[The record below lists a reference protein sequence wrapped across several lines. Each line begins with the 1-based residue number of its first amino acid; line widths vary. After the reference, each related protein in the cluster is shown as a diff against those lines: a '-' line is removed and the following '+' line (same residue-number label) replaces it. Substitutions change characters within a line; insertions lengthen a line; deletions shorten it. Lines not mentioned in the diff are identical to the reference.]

1 MRSSLRWPM
10 VAALAALLGAAY
22 IQYLVTQPL
31 RMSLYLSACF
41 VLLFAL
47 IVLLARGFAG
57 RGRLAAIALSLIAYA
72 GGWYAMTASVLGRE
86 DYRPMPQLTRQKS
99 DPGDGHTAV
108 IYLTHGEPP
117 VYDPISWINQMNEFD
132 EQGIPFIPYMA
143 RPFFFKALR
152 DSYLTVGK
160 SEHRERHIT
169 MIRDLEQ
176 AYREAG
182 DNETR
187 FYLAFLDD
195 NPRPPAA
202 VIEALNDGASRIVVS
217 EVFVTVSSHTEEGEH
232 QIQELGLE
240 NYGVELRFTGP
251 IWDSEMIYRSF
262 VDRVNAA
269 RGDTDKS
276 KLGVLLVAHGQ
287 PDEWDG
293 LWPLQTEH
301 ELLFGERIIA
311 LLEADGYPRENLAK
325 AWMSFKLPKPASE
338 VEQLYARGI
347 EKLLFFSYTIAG
359 AGIHSQYDI
368 PELVYEADVP
378 ADFPI
383 VNLGGWG
390 NDAAATLGLKQ
401 KIDQQLTRESTQL
414 ADHR

>member
-1 MRSSLRWPM
+1 MRSSIRWL
-10 VAALAALLGAAY
+10 AAAMLAALIGAAY
-22 IQYLVTQPL
+22 VEYLITHPL
-31 RMSLYLSACF
+31 YMSLYLSACF

-47 IVLLARGFAG
+47 IILLARGFSG
-57 RGRLAAIALSLIAYA
+57 RARLAAVALSLVAYA
-72 GGWYAMTASVLGRE
+72 GGWYAMTNVVLSRE
-86 DYRPMPQLTRQKS
+86 DHRLIPQLTRQKG

-108 IYLTHGEPP
+108 VYLTHGEPP
-117 VYDPISWINQMNEFD
+117 IYDPISWINQMNEFD
-132 EQGIPFIPYMA
+132 EQGIPFIPYMV

-176 AYREAG
+176 AYRAAG
-182 DNETR
+182 DTETR
-187 FYLAFLDD
+187 FYLSFLDD
-195 NPRPPAA
+195 NPRAPAA

-232 QIQELGLE
+232 QIRELGLE
-240 NYGVELRFTGP
+240 DYGVDLRFTGP

-269 RGDTDKS
+269 RGATDKS

-301 ELLFGERIIA
+301 ELLFGQRILE
-311 LLEADGYPRENLAK
+311 LLEADGYPRENLGR
-325 AWMSFKLPKPASE
+325 AWMSFKQPKPASE
-338 VEQLYARGI
+338 VERLYAGGI
-347 EKLLFFSYTIAG
+347 EKLLFFSSTIAG

-390 NDAAATLGLKQ
+390 NDAAATLALKQ
-401 KIDQQLTRESTQL
+401 KIDAQLGRESKQL
-414 ADHR
+414 AEHR